1 MEKIKLDSG
10 QEVKLT
16 DLTELVGKTKP
27 IMVSQDVSDILTE
40 LNSEI
45 RTGQMKHAAWQLLAN
60 LDDAGMAVEDA
71 YKALANGWEI
81 RKETLY
87 NVKVPLV
94 QAQGGLWFYIN
105 SDDKLDATYIQE
117 LAKKFTIDEIEKNG
131 LQDCEKEEVTD
142 DEQ

>member
-1 MEKIKLDSG
+1 MSEWKESFKG
-10 QEVKLT
+10 RV
-16 DLTELVGKTKP
+16 TELVGKTKP
-27 IMVSQDVSDILTE
+27 IMVSQEVSDILTE

-105 SDDKLDATYIQE
+105 SDDKLDATHIQE
-117 LAKKFTIDEIEKNG
+117 LAKKFTMDEIEENG
-131 LQDCEKEEVTD
+131 LQDCEKEEVND
-142 DEQ
+142 DEV